1 MVTGNT
7 RVFAVLGA
15 PVSQSLSPIMHN
27 AAMRVLGL
35 DAVYVALP
43 CGDAAVAALIATLTA
58 AGGGGSVTR
67 PHKSRAAA
75 SVSRPTELVRTLD
88 ACNTFWR
95 ENGASAGDN
104 TDVAGVLHATEIV
117 GGGQVWAIA
126 GTGASARAVV
136 EAARTV
142 GARVAVRSRSERRA
156 ESLVGYAKSR
166 EVEVAPLPDADLL
179 INATPLGW
187 QDDDPMP
194 FDGADLPRA
203 RAAVDMVYRP
213 GESPWI
219 RDVRV
224 RGLSA
229 VDGREMLL
237 GQGVA
242 AFRRWFPRHEPPMEV
257 MRAAVEQALRGPG

>member
-1 MVTGNT
+1 VVTGST
-7 RVFAVLGA
+7 RVFTVLGA

-43 CGDAAVAALIATLTA
+43 CGDAAVAPLIATLTA

-75 SVSRPTELVRTLD
+75 AVSRPTDVVRTLD
-88 ACNTFWR
+88 ACNTFWE

-104 TDVAGVLHATEIV
+104 TDVAGVLHAAGFV
-117 GGGQVWAIA
+117 GGGRVWAIA
-126 GTGASARAVV
+126 GTGASARAAV

-142 GARVAVRSRSERRA
+142 GARVAVRSRSESRA
-156 ESLVGYAKSR
+156 ESLIGWAKSR
-166 EVEVAPLPDADLL
+166 GVEVAQLSDADLL

-187 QDDDPMP
+187 QDDDPLP

-203 RAAVDMVYRP
+203 RAAVDLVYRP
-213 GESPWI
+213 GGTAWI
-219 RDVRV
+219 RNARV
-224 RGLSA
+224 RGLIV

-242 AFRRWFPRHEPPMEV
+242 AFRRWFPEHDPPMEV
-257 MRAAVEQALRGPG
+257 MRAAVEQALRTPG